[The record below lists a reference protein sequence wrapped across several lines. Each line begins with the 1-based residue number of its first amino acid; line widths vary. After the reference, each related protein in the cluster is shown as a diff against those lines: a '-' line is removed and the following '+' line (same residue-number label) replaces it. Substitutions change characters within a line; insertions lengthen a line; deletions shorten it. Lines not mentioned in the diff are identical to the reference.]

1 MLICYRKKVSDFIT
15 NLMLTA
21 MLNTDYRFGEVHKLA
36 SQIEDGTDK
45 VHFKNIFENANGG
58 VSLLAFKAGQALAE
72 HLAPAEVMVYVIEG
86 EVKFTMLDQPHVI
99 KAGEFMLMGED
110 VRHSVTALADSK
122 VILVKIRS
130 DSRLDGRK

>member
-21 MLNTDYRFGEVHKLA
+21 MLNTDYRFGEVHNLA

-99 KAGEFMLMGED
+99 KAGEFMLMGEG
-110 VRHSVTALADSK
+110 VRHSVVALADSK

-130 DSRLDGRK
+130 SKM